1 MKLIKKLT
9 SFLSLK
15 FAGFK
20 PVLSLGNKII
30 LKNTTGGHLGGI
42 KNDTPQR
49 YDLHQ
54 YVTVTRDSV
63 LQYFGEDKCKI
74 YFVVKSYFKCRKD
87 DAPDGCIIYFDRER
101 FINNIQYKII
111 K

>member
-1 MKLIKKLT
+1 MNLIKRLT
-9 SFLSLK
+9 TFLSSK
-15 FAGFK
+15 FVRFK
-20 PVLSLGNKII
+20 PVLHLGNQI
-30 LKNTTGGHLGGI
+30 LLEKNTGGHLGGI

-54 YVTVTRDSV
+54 YVTITHDS
-63 LQYFGEDKCKI
+63 LLEYFGEDKTRI
-74 YFVVKSYFKCRKD
+74 YFVVKCYYQPEQY

-101 FINNIQYKII
+101 FIKNIEYHII

>member
-1 MKLIKKLT
+1 MNLTKRLIT
-9 SFLSLK
+9 FLSSK
-15 FAGFK
+15 FVRFK
-20 PVLSLGNKII
+20 PVLSLGSQII
-30 LKNTTGGHLGGI
+30 LQKNTGGHLGGI

-49 YDLHQ
+49 YDLNQ
-54 YVTVTRDSV
+54 YVTVTQDSV
-63 LQYFGEDKCKI
+63 LQYFGEDKTRI
-74 YFVVKSYFKCRKD
+74 YFVVKCFYQCRKD